1 MLTLKI
7 NAIYLTSPVVFFWY
21 DWFNLEWVIQFMFN
35 RNFFLSNIKC
45 CFSHLSNKRAKSQKV
60 EREINVQVGMELS
73 KSAII
78 WLSKSIFYVK
88 NHQNL
93 FQFYIPLN
101 IKLEQCAV
109 VLSKAGRRQE
119 PILFLRPIKRFLMFA
134 LLFPN
139 YGVIKHKGTKRW
151 GPFARS

>member
-1 MLTLKI
+1 MQRKKYTKESKLIYIEPPSLHLHKILTDKSGLEI
-7 NAIYLTSPVVFFWY
+7 IM
-21 DWFNLEWVIQFMFN
+21 NLLRSG
-35 RNFFLSNIKC
+35 RNFFL
-45 CFSHLSNKRAKSQKV
+45 
-60 EREINVQVGMELS
+60 
-73 KSAII
+73 
-78 WLSKSIFYVK
+78 Y
-88 NHQNL
+88 
-93 FQFYIPLN
+93 PLY